1 MTDGERIHS
10 VSIMCL
16 PFVIL
21 AGTELPY
28 SPVMIWR
35 DLPIAQAT
43 VVLEAAGVLG
53 CDQIDKWQEH
63 GRTLVECGDSR
74 PLHAQSVVSRQRA
87 HEVR

>member
-43 VVLEAAGVLG
+43 AVLEAAGVLG
-53 CDQIDKWQEH
+53 
-63 GRTLVECGDSR
+63 
-74 PLHAQSVVSRQRA
+74 
-87 HEVR
+87 